1 VFFLTQRRKKKVKKK
16 LLPNLCNKKEGENV
30 FRRSS
35 EIFCYISTFVRS
47 AGVDQKNYQQKEKW
61 GRQYKKK
68 PSYPFFFNNF
78 FVIEALPEKK
88 KKKRIEISINFSFFF
103 IIIWE

>member
-68 PSYPFFFNNF
+68 PSYPFFSIIF
-78 FVIEALPEKK
+78 LLSRLYQ
-88 KKKRIEISINFSFFF
+88 KKRKKRE
-103 IIIWE
+103 